1 MHLKTLY
8 NKLNVI
14 ANELGIKIIRGK
26 GNFKGGSCVI
36 KEESVIVINSN
47 KPFEDRIKNLAL
59 GLLEFDLSKIEIDSK
74 IKKFFDEYK
83 YIEVKDEK

>member
-8 NKLNVI
+8 NKLNII

-36 KEESVIVINSN
+36 KEESTIVINSN
-47 KPFEDRIKNLAL
+47 NTKLINETDMLSFL
-59 GLLEFDLSKIEIDSK
+59 GLIS
-74 IKKFFDEYK
+74 YT
-83 YIEVKDEK
+83 

>member
-1 MHLKTLY
+1 MHLKKLY
-8 NKLNVI
+8 NKLNII
-14 ANELGIKIIRGK
+14 ANALGVKIIHGK

-59 GLLEFDLSKIEIDSK
+59 GLLEFDLSSIEIDSK
-74 IKKFFDEYK
+74 IKKFLDEYK
-83 YIEVKDEK
+83 YIEVKNEK

>member
-8 NKLNVI
+8 NKLNII

-36 KEESVIVINSN
+36 KEESTINSN

-59 GLLEFDLSKIEIDSK
+59 GLLEFDLSSVEIDSK
-74 IKKFFDEYK
+74 IKKFLDEYK
-83 YIEVKDEK
+83 YIEVKNEK

>member
-8 NKLNVI
+8 NKLNII

-36 KEESVIVINSN
+36 
-47 KPFEDRIKNLAL
+47 
-59 GLLEFDLSKIEIDSK
+59 
-74 IKKFFDEYK
+74 
-83 YIEVKDEK
+83 

>member
-8 NKLNVI
+8 NKLNII
-14 ANELGIKIIRGK
+14 ANKLGVKIIRGK

-36 KEESVIVINSN
+36 KEKSVIVINSN

-59 GLLEFDLSKIEIDSK
+59 GLLEFDLSSIEIDLK
-74 IKKFFDEYK
+74 IKKFLDEYK
-83 YIEVKDEK
+83 YIEVKNEK

>member
-8 NKLNVI
+8 NKLNII

-36 KEESVIVINSN
+36 KEESTIVINSN
-47 KPFEDRIKNLAL
+47 NPFEDRIKNLAL
-59 GLLEFDLSKIEIDSK
+59 GLLEFDLSSVEIDST
-74 IKKFFDEYK
+74 IKKFLDEYK
-83 YIEVKDEK
+83 YIEVKNEK